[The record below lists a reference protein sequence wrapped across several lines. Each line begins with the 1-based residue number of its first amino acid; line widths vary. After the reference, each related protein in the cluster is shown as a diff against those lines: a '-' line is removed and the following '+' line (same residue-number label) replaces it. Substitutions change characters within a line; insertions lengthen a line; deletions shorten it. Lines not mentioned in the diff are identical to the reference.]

1 MYIVSDV
8 PISIDTRH
16 SEVAKAAIKAG
27 ADIVND
33 VSGGNHDQ
41 RMLKVVS
48 ELQVPIILMHMRGT
62 PETMQQLTTYNDV
75 VTDVSL
81 SLMAISKKAEEAGIP
96 RWLQVLD
103 PGIGFA
109 KDLEQNLSL
118 MKNMNDIR
126 EMVNHCP
133 MLLGPSRKGFIGKIT
148 GEERAENRDYGTLA
162 ACLHV
167 LQDRNGKGISSPT
180 ILRVHNV
187 KGVKQGVQIYE
198 AILKAK

>member
-1 MYIVSDV
+1 
-8 PISIDTRH
+8 
-16 SEVAKAAIKAG
+16 
-27 ADIVND
+27 
-33 VSGGNHDQ
+33 
-41 RMLKVVS
+41 MLQIVS
-48 ELQVPIILMHMRGT
+48 ELRVPIILMHMRGT
-62 PETMQQLTTYNDV
+62 PETMQQMTTYNHV
-75 VTDVSL
+75 VTDVSS
-81 SLMAISKKAEEAGIP
+81 SLMALSKKAEEAGIP

-109 KDLEQNLSL
+109 KDLEHNLSL

-126 EMVNHCP
+126 EVVNNCP

-148 GEERAENRDYGTLA
+148 GEERAENRDFGTLA

-167 LQDRNGKGISSPT
+167 LHDRYGKKLGGPT